1 MIDAR
6 IIAALAK
13 CPVFHGLEKARI
25 GQVMEQVNY
34 RVVHYDK
41 GAVYALE
48 GDPCRNVDIVVSGE
62 LTTRM
67 TGQSGK
73 YVDVTRL
80 QAGNIVAPAFVYA
93 TANRFPVSVD
103 AATDVDLVR
112 MIPDEFTR
120 LIDRDVVVRWNFIAL
135 LSNINH
141 FMADKVRF
149 LSLLTVR
156 ERIATMLLA
165 EASRSGSRVITLDK
179 SRQELADSFGV
190 QKVSLIRCLT
200 AMKDEGAIAIDGR
213 HITIVDASKLK

>member
-1 MIDAR
+1 
-6 IIAALAK
+6 
-13 CPVFHGLEKARI
+13 
-25 GQVMEQVNY
+25 
-34 RVVHYDK
+34 
-41 GAVYALE
+41 
-48 GDPCRNVDIVVSGE
+48 
-62 LTTRM
+62 
-67 TGQSGK
+67 
-73 YVDVTRL
+73 
-80 QAGNIVAPAFVYA
+80 
-93 TANRFPVSVD
+93 
-103 AATDVDLVR
+103 
-112 MIPDEFTR
+112 MIPHEFTR
-120 LIDRDVVVRWNFIAL
+120 LIDRDVAVRWNFIAL

-165 EASRSGSRVITLDK
+165 EASRSGSRVISLVK

>member
-1 MIDAR
+1 MIDAK
-6 IIAALAK
+6 IIDALAR
-13 CPVFHGLEKARI
+13 CPVFHGMDRARI
-25 GQVMEQVNY
+25 EQVMEQVNY

-48 GDPCRNVDIVVSGE
+48 DDPCRNVDIVVSGE
-62 LTTRM
+62 LSTRM

-93 TANRFPVSVD
+93 AAHRFPVNVD

-112 MIPDEFTR
+112 MIPDEFAR
-120 LIDRDVVVRWNFIAL
+120 IVDHDVTVRWNFIGL

-141 FMADKVRF
+141 FMTDKVRF

-165 EASRSGSRVITLDK
+165 EAKRSGSRVVVLGK

-200 AMKDEGAIAIDGR
+200 AMKDDGAIAIDGR
-213 HITIVDASKLK
+213 RITIVDAGKLK